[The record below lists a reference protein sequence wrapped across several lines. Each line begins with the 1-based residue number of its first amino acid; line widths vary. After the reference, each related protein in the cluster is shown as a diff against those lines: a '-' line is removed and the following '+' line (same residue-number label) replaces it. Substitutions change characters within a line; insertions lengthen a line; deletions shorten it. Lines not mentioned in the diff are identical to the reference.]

1 MTIERTVNKLLTN
14 KYVLYF
20 VLVVC
25 VIQVLGYITNR
36 HTDPL
41 LIFILTAI
49 LCNCVTKNMN
59 IILLTALFSS
69 KLVHISLYEGMKNK
83 KGEEIDIEIDV
94 KTLKNKKKRKQKN
107 NGDENGDDENGD
119 DENGDDEN
127 GDDENEDDGDED
139 DVNNYDDNYNSSKNN
154 YQKTREES
162 YKNLNKF
169 LDSGEFSKMNNDTNK
184 LINNQEKLAG
194 TMKTLAPMIKN
205 AQNMLKGFNLD
216 KLTGL
221 MGNEGKGN

>member
-25 VIQVLGYITNR
+25 VIQVLCYIKNQ
-36 HTDPL
+36 HTDSL
-41 LIFILTAI
+41 LIFILAGI
-49 LCNCVTKNMN
+49 LCNCITKNMTV
-59 IILLTALFSS
+59 ILLTSFAVS
-69 KLVHISLYEGMKNK
+69 KILHITVREGMKNK
-83 KGEEIDIEIDV
+83 KKGKNGEEIDIEVDI
-94 KTLKNKKKRKQKN
+94 KKLPSKKNN
-107 NGDENGDDENGD
+107 EDNGDED
-119 DENGDDEN
+119 
-127 GDDENEDDGDED
+127 EDDGEDED
-139 DVNNYDDNYNSSKNN
+139 DNGDEYDGDDDDDNDYDSTYNSKKN

-169 LDSGEFSKMNNDTNK
+169 LDSGEFSKMNKDTK
-184 LINNQEKLAG
+184 QLINNQDKLAG

-205 AQNMLKGFNLD
+205 AQNMLKGFDLD

-221 MGNEGKGN
+221 LGNNEKGK

>member
-25 VIQVLGYITNR
+25 VIQILCYIKNQ
-36 HTDPL
+36 HTDSL
-41 LIFILTAI
+41 LIFILAGI
-49 LCNCVTKNMN
+49 LCNCMTKNMTV
-59 IILLTALFSS
+59 ILLTAFAVS
-69 KLVHISLYEGMKNK
+69 KILHITVREGMKNK
-83 KGEEIDIEIDV
+83 KKGKNGEEIDIEVDIKNLPSK
-94 KTLKNKKKRKQKN
+94 KT
-107 NGDENGDDENGD
+107 
-119 DENGDDEN
+119 
-127 GDDENEDDGDED
+127 NEDNGDED
-139 DVNNYDDNYNSSKNN
+139 DDNGEDDNGEEYDGEDDDDDDDNDYDSNYNSKKN

-169 LDSGEFSKMNNDTNK
+169 LDSGEFSKMNKDTK
-184 LINNQEKLAG
+184 QLINNQDKLAG

-221 MGNEGKGN
+221 LGNNEKGK